1 MEILIIYLIE
11 VLIIMIFIMLSA
23 LFSGSE
29 TAYTTIDEVTLM
41 RLVREKKIKEED
53 MKYWAK
59 SSSMIPTLLVGNNI
73 VNITASSIA
82 TVLAIRIAQALP
94 NFSENIM
101 VTISTATITVLI
113 IIFGEILPKVLMR
126 VNAEKTIPYLLYFMK
141 ICHFIFKP
149 ITFLMDKITTFIMNY
164 LVPKKLRNPE
174 KRSALAS
181 MDDIATII
189 DMGHKEGIIKES
201 THELLTG
208 VIDFRSKTVED
219 IMTPRV
225 DMVCIEA
232 ETDINDIIQLTVET
246 GLSRFP
252 VYEETIDHIIGIF
265 HTRSLF
271 KDYLKSN
278 KNTKTKNKAI
288 DYIMLPYFIPETKTI
303 SSLFNDMQK
312 KKLQMAITIDE
323 YGGTSGLVT
332 MEDIVEE
339 IMGDIEDESDKKE
352 EDLISYYNA
361 SKEKT
366 ILFGTMLRIT
376 PGGDVA
382 HITNELFKNKS
393 FTIDELVNTKH
404 NNYAAVYRGHYYFC
418 MDDKHLITNLPTNKT
433 ITRLQT
439 YVNFLLSSEDF
450 ELTPI
455 IISSPENKLSDLKR
469 ITVKNPFTD
478 TF

>member
-1 MEILIIYLIE
+1 MMEILIIYLIE
-11 VLIIMIFIMLSA
+11 ILIIMIFIMLSA

-141 ICHFIFKP
+141 ICHLIFKP

-352 EDLISYYNA
+352 EDLIKFKGKRIIVNGTA
-361 SKEKT
+361 SIEEINEVLNWNIEEHEEYQT
-366 ILFGTMLRIT
+366 IAGYVIDKLDHIPETNERLILNGYRIRIMKIEDRRIIEMEFT
-376 PGGDVA
+376 PIKNIRIIETNEEEIKN
-382 HITNELFKNKS
+382 ITNENK
-393 FTIDELVNTKH
+393 
-404 NNYAAVYRGHYYFC
+404 
-418 MDDKHLITNLPTNKT
+418 
-433 ITRLQT
+433 
-439 YVNFLLSSEDF
+439 EDN
-450 ELTPI
+450 I
-455 IISSPENKLSDLKR
+455 
-469 ITVKNPFTD
+469 
-478 TF
+478 

>member
-11 VLIIMIFIMLSA
+11 ILIIMIFIMLSA

-141 ICHFIFKP
+141 ICHLIFKP

-288 DYIMLPYFIPETKTI
+288 DYIMLPYFVPETKTI

-352 EDLISYYNA
+352 EDLIKFKGKRIIVNGTA
-361 SKEKT
+361 SIEEINEVLNWNIEEHEEYQT
-366 ILFGTMLRIT
+366 IAGYVIDKL
-376 PGGDVA
+376 D
-382 HITNELFKNKS
+382 HIPETNERLILNG
-393 FTIDELVNTKH
+393 
-404 NNYAAVYRGHYYFC
+404 YRIRI
-418 MDDKHLITNLPTNKT
+418 MKI
-433 ITRLQT
+433 
-439 YVNFLLSSEDF
+439 EDRRIIEMEF
-450 ELTPI
+450 TPI
-455 IISSPENKLSDLKR
+455 KNIRIIETNEEEIKNIANENKEDN
-469 ITVKNPFTD
+469 I
-478 TF
+478 

>member
-11 VLIIMIFIMLSA
+11 ILIIMIFIMLSA

-141 ICHFIFKP
+141 ICHLIFKP

-278 KNTKTKNKAI
+278 KNTKIKNKAI

-352 EDLISYYNA
+352 EDLIKFKGKRIIVNGTA
-361 SKEKT
+361 SIEEINEVLNWDIEEHEEYQT
-366 ILFGTMLRIT
+366 IAGYVIDKL
-376 PGGDVA
+376 D
-382 HITNELFKNKS
+382 HIPETNERLILNGYRIRIMKIEDRRIIEMEFTPVKN
-393 FTIDELVNTKH
+393 IRIIE
-404 NNYAAVYRGHYYFC
+404 
-418 MDDKHLITNLPTNKT
+418 TNEEEIKN
-433 ITRLQT
+433 IA
-439 YVNFLLSSEDF
+439 N
-450 ELTPI
+450 
-455 IISSPENKLSDLKR
+455 ENKEDN
-469 ITVKNPFTD
+469 I
-478 TF
+478 

>member
-11 VLIIMIFIMLSA
+11 ILIIMIFIMLSA

-141 ICHFIFKP
+141 ICHLIFKP

-352 EDLISYYNA
+352 EDLIKFKGKRIIVNGTA
-361 SKEKT
+361 SIEEINEVLNWDIEEHEEYQT
-366 ILFGTMLRIT
+366 IAGYVIDKL
-376 PGGDVA
+376 D
-382 HITNELFKNKS
+382 HIPETNERLILNG
-393 FTIDELVNTKH
+393 
-404 NNYAAVYRGHYYFC
+404 YRIRI
-418 MDDKHLITNLPTNKT
+418 MKI
-433 ITRLQT
+433 
-439 YVNFLLSSEDF
+439 EDRRIIEMEF
-450 ELTPI
+450 TPI
-455 IISSPENKLSDLKR
+455 KNIRIIETNNNEEEIKNIANENKEDN
-469 ITVKNPFTD
+469 I
-478 TF
+478 

>member
-73 VNITASSIA
+73 VNITASSIT

-141 ICHFIFKP
+141 ICHLIFKP

-232 ETDINDIIQLTVET
+232 ETDINDVIQLTVET

-352 EDLISYYNA
+352 EDLIKFKGKRIIVNGTA
-361 SKEKT
+361 SIEDINEVLNWNIEEHEEYQT
-366 ILFGTMLRIT
+366 IAGYVIDKL
-376 PGGDVA
+376 D
-382 HITNELFKNKS
+382 HIPETNERLILNG
-393 FTIDELVNTKH
+393 
-404 NNYAAVYRGHYYFC
+404 YRIRI
-418 MDDKHLITNLPTNKT
+418 MKI
-433 ITRLQT
+433 
-439 YVNFLLSSEDF
+439 EDRRIIEMEF
-450 ELTPI
+450 TPI
-455 IISSPENKLSDLKR
+455 KNIRIIETNEEEIKNIANENKEDN
-469 ITVKNPFTD
+469 I
-478 TF
+478 

>member
-1 MEILIIYLIE
+1 MEFLLFYIVEISIIVIL
-11 VLIIMIFIMLSA
+11 IMLSA

-41 RLVREKKIKEED
+41 RLVREKKIKEDD
-53 MKYWAK
+53 MKYWGK
-59 SSSMIPTLLVGNNI
+59 SNVMIPTLLVGNNI
-73 VNITASSIA
+73 VNITASSMI

-94 NFSENIM
+94 DISENIM
-101 VTISTATITVLI
+101 VTISTVTITILI

-141 ICHFIFKP
+141 VCYFIFKP
-149 ITFLMDKITTFIMNY
+149 ITFLIDKITTFIMNHF
-164 LVPKKLRNPE
+164 VPKKLRNE
-174 KRSALAS
+174 KKRSALSS
-181 MDDIATII
+181 MEDIATII
-189 DMGHKEGIIKES
+189 NIGHKEGIIKES

-208 VIDFRSKTVED
+208 VMDFRSKIAED

-232 ETDINDIIQLTVET
+232 DTDINDIIRLTVET

-271 KDYLKSN
+271 KDYLKSAGKNVKN
-278 KNTKTKNKAI
+278 KNKVI

-352 EDLISYYNA
+352 EKSIKFKGKRIIVNGNA
-361 SKEKT
+361 SIEEINETLNWNIEEHEEYQT
-366 ILFGTMLRIT
+366 IAGYVIDKLDHIPETNERLILNGYRIRIMKVEDRRIIEMEFTPIKNIRIT
-376 PGGDVA
+376 ES
-382 HITNELFKNKS
+382 NEEEREEKEEK
-393 FTIDELVNTKH
+393 
-404 NNYAAVYRGHYYFC
+404 
-418 MDDKHLITNLPTNKT
+418 
-433 ITRLQT
+433 
-439 YVNFLLSSEDF
+439 
-450 ELTPI
+450 
-455 IISSPENKLSDLKR
+455 
-469 ITVKNPFTD
+469 
-478 TF
+478 

>member
-11 VLIIMIFIMLSA
+11 ILIIMIFITLSA

-53 MKYWAK
+53 MKYWSK

-141 ICHFIFKP
+141 ICHLIFKP
-149 ITFLMDKITTFIMNY
+149 ITFLMDKITSFIMKY
-164 LVPKKLRNPE
+164 LIPKKLSNVE
-174 KRSALAS
+174 KRSALSS
-181 MDDIATII
+181 MDDITTII
-189 DMGHKEGIIKES
+189 HIGHKEGIIKES

-208 VIDFRSKTVED
+208 VIDFRSKTVDE

-232 ETDINDIIQLTVET
+232 ETDINDIIRLTVET

-278 KNTKTKNKAI
+278 NKNKIKNKAI

-352 EDLISYYNA
+352 EDLIKFKGKRIIVNGTA
-361 SKEKT
+361 SIEEINEVLNWNIEEHEEYQT
-366 ILFGTMLRIT
+366 IAGYVIDKL
-376 PGGDVA
+376 D
-382 HITNELFKNKS
+382 HIPETNERLILNG
-393 FTIDELVNTKH
+393 
-404 NNYAAVYRGHYYFC
+404 YRIRI
-418 MDDKHLITNLPTNKT
+418 MKI
-433 ITRLQT
+433 
-439 YVNFLLSSEDF
+439 EDRRIIEMEF
-450 ELTPI
+450 TPI
-455 IISSPENKLSDLKR
+455 KNIRIIETNEEEIKNIANENKEDN
-469 ITVKNPFTD
+469 I
-478 TF
+478 

>member
-11 VLIIMIFIMLSA
+11 ILIIMIFIMLSA

-126 VNAEKTIPYLLYFMK
+126 VNAEKTIPYLFYFMK
-141 ICHFIFKP
+141 ICHLIFKP

-352 EDLISYYNA
+352 EDLIKFKGKRIIVNGTA
-361 SKEKT
+361 SIEEINEVLNWNIEEHEEYQT
-366 ILFGTMLRIT
+366 IAGYVIDKL
-376 PGGDVA
+376 D
-382 HITNELFKNKS
+382 HIPETNERLILNG
-393 FTIDELVNTKH
+393 
-404 NNYAAVYRGHYYFC
+404 YRIRI
-418 MDDKHLITNLPTNKT
+418 MKI
-433 ITRLQT
+433 
-439 YVNFLLSSEDF
+439 EDRRIIEMEF
-450 ELTPI
+450 TPI
-455 IISSPENKLSDLKR
+455 KNIRIIETNEEEIKNIANENKEDN
-469 ITVKNPFTD
+469 I
-478 TF
+478 

>member
-11 VLIIMIFIMLSA
+11 ILIIMIFIMLSA

-232 ETDINDIIQLTVET
+232 ETDINDIIRLTVET

-352 EDLISYYNA
+352 EDLIKFKGKRIIVNGTA
-361 SKEKT
+361 SIEDINEVLNWNIEEHEEYQT
-366 ILFGTMLRIT
+366 IAGYVIDKL
-376 PGGDVA
+376 D
-382 HITNELFKNKS
+382 HIPETNERLILNG
-393 FTIDELVNTKH
+393 
-404 NNYAAVYRGHYYFC
+404 YRIRI
-418 MDDKHLITNLPTNKT
+418 MKI
-433 ITRLQT
+433 
-439 YVNFLLSSEDF
+439 EDRRIIEMEF
-450 ELTPI
+450 TPI
-455 IISSPENKLSDLKR
+455 KNIRIIETNEEEIKNIANENKEDN
-469 ITVKNPFTD
+469 I
-478 TF
+478 

>member
-141 ICHFIFKP
+141 ICHLIFKP

-352 EDLISYYNA
+352 EDLIKFKGKRIIVNGTA
-361 SKEKT
+361 SIEDINEVLNWNIEEHEEYQT
-366 ILFGTMLRIT
+366 IAGYVIDKL
-376 PGGDVA
+376 D
-382 HITNELFKNKS
+382 HIPETNERLILNG
-393 FTIDELVNTKH
+393 
-404 NNYAAVYRGHYYFC
+404 YRIRI
-418 MDDKHLITNLPTNKT
+418 MKI
-433 ITRLQT
+433 
-439 YVNFLLSSEDF
+439 EDRRIIEMEF
-450 ELTPI
+450 TPI
-455 IISSPENKLSDLKR
+455 KNIRIIETNEEEIKNIANENKEDN
-469 ITVKNPFTD
+469 I
-478 TF
+478 

>member
-1 MEILIIYLIE
+1 MEILIIYFIE
-11 VLIIMIFIMLSA
+11 ILIIIILIMLSA

-53 MKYWAK
+53 MKYWSK

-73 VNITASSIA
+73 VNITASSIT
-82 TVLAIRIAQALP
+82 TVLAIRIAQTLHSV
-94 NFSENIM
+94 SENIM
-101 VTISTATITVLI
+101 VTISTATITIII

-126 VNAEKTIPYLLYFMK
+126 VNAEKTIPYLLYFIK
-141 ICHFIFKP
+141 VCYFIFKP

-164 LVPKKLRNPE
+164 LVPKNLRNTE
-174 KRSALAS
+174 KRSALSS

-208 VIDFRSKTVED
+208 VMDFRSKTVEE

-232 ETDINDIIQLTVET
+232 ETDINDIIRLTVET
-246 GLSRFP
+246 GFSRFP

-271 KDYLKSN
+271 KDYLKAN
-278 KNTKTKNKAI
+278 KNAKIKNKAI

-352 EDLISYYNA
+352 EELIKFKGKRIIVNGTA
-361 SKEKT
+361 SIEEINEVLNWNIEEHEEYQT
-366 ILFGTMLRIT
+366 IAGYVIDKLDHIPETNERLILNGYRIRIMKVEDRRIIEMEFTPIKNIRIT
-376 PGGDVA
+376 ES
-382 HITNELFKNKS
+382 NEEEIKNA
-393 FTIDELVNTKH
+393 EN
-404 NNYAAVYRGHYYFC
+404 
-418 MDDKHLITNLPTNKT
+418 
-433 ITRLQT
+433 
-439 YVNFLLSSEDF
+439 
-450 ELTPI
+450 
-455 IISSPENKLSDLKR
+455 ENKEDN
-469 ITVKNPFTD
+469 I
-478 TF
+478 

>member
-11 VLIIMIFIMLSA
+11 ILIIMIFIMLSA

-73 VNITASSIA
+73 VNITASSIS

-141 ICHFIFKP
+141 ICHLIFKP

-352 EDLISYYNA
+352 EDLIKFKGKRIIVNGTA
-361 SKEKT
+361 SIEEINEVLNWNIEEHEEYQT
-366 ILFGTMLRIT
+366 IAGYVIDKL
-376 PGGDVA
+376 D
-382 HITNELFKNKS
+382 HIPETNERLILNG
-393 FTIDELVNTKH
+393 
-404 NNYAAVYRGHYYFC
+404 YRIRI
-418 MDDKHLITNLPTNKT
+418 MKI
-433 ITRLQT
+433 
-439 YVNFLLSSEDF
+439 EDRRIIEMEF
-450 ELTPI
+450 TPI
-455 IISSPENKLSDLKR
+455 KNIRIIETNEEEIENIANENKEDN
-469 ITVKNPFTD
+469 I
-478 TF
+478 

>member
-11 VLIIMIFIMLSA
+11 ILIIMIFIMLSA

-141 ICHFIFKP
+141 ICHLIFKP

-323 YGGTSGLVT
+323 YGGTLGLVT

-352 EDLISYYNA
+352 EDLIKFKGKRIIVNGTA
-361 SKEKT
+361 SIEEINEVLNWDIEEHEEYQT
-366 ILFGTMLRIT
+366 IAGYVIDKL
-376 PGGDVA
+376 D
-382 HITNELFKNKS
+382 HIPETNERLILNG
-393 FTIDELVNTKH
+393 
-404 NNYAAVYRGHYYFC
+404 YRIRI
-418 MDDKHLITNLPTNKT
+418 MKI
-433 ITRLQT
+433 
-439 YVNFLLSSEDF
+439 EDRRIIEMEF
-450 ELTPI
+450 TPI
-455 IISSPENKLSDLKR
+455 KNIRIIETNEEEIKNIANENKEDN
-469 ITVKNPFTD
+469 I
-478 TF
+478 

>member
-11 VLIIMIFIMLSA
+11 ILIIMIFIMLSA

-352 EDLISYYNA
+352 EDLIKFKGKRIIVNGTA
-361 SKEKT
+361 SIEEINEVLNWNIEEHEEYQT
-366 ILFGTMLRIT
+366 IAGYVIDKL
-376 PGGDVA
+376 D
-382 HITNELFKNKS
+382 HIPETNERLILNGYRIRIMKIEDRRIIEMEFTPIKNIRIIETNEEEFKN
-393 FTIDELVNTKH
+393 IAN
-404 NNYAAVYRGHYYFC
+404 
-418 MDDKHLITNLPTNKT
+418 
-433 ITRLQT
+433 
-439 YVNFLLSSEDF
+439 
-450 ELTPI
+450 
-455 IISSPENKLSDLKR
+455 ENKEDN
-469 ITVKNPFTD
+469 I
-478 TF
+478 

>member
-11 VLIIMIFIMLSA
+11 ILIIMIFIMLSA

-141 ICHFIFKP
+141 ICHLIFKP

-352 EDLISYYNA
+352 EDLIKFKGKRIIVNGTA
-361 SKEKT
+361 SIEEVNEVLNWNIEEHEEYQT
-366 ILFGTMLRIT
+366 IAGYVIDKL
-376 PGGDVA
+376 D
-382 HITNELFKNKS
+382 HIPETNERLILNG
-393 FTIDELVNTKH
+393 
-404 NNYAAVYRGHYYFC
+404 YRIRI
-418 MDDKHLITNLPTNKT
+418 MKI
-433 ITRLQT
+433 
-439 YVNFLLSSEDF
+439 EDRRIIEMEF
-450 ELTPI
+450 TPI
-455 IISSPENKLSDLKR
+455 KNIRIIETNEEEIKNIANENKEDN
-469 ITVKNPFTD
+469 I
-478 TF
+478 

>member
-11 VLIIMIFIMLSA
+11 ILIIMIFIMLSA

-73 VNITASSIA
+73 VNITASSIS

-141 ICHFIFKP
+141 ICHLIFKP

-352 EDLISYYNA
+352 EDLIKFKGKRIIVNGTA
-361 SKEKT
+361 SIEDINEVLNWNIEEHEEYQT
-366 ILFGTMLRIT
+366 IAGYVIDKL
-376 PGGDVA
+376 D
-382 HITNELFKNKS
+382 HIPETNERLILNG
-393 FTIDELVNTKH
+393 
-404 NNYAAVYRGHYYFC
+404 YRIRI
-418 MDDKHLITNLPTNKT
+418 MKI
-433 ITRLQT
+433 
-439 YVNFLLSSEDF
+439 EDRRIIEMEF
-450 ELTPI
+450 TPI
-455 IISSPENKLSDLKR
+455 KNIRIVETNEEEIKNIANENKEDN
-469 ITVKNPFTD
+469 I
-478 TF
+478 

>member
-11 VLIIMIFIMLSA
+11 ILIIMFFIMLSA

-141 ICHFIFKP
+141 ICHLIFKP

-352 EDLISYYNA
+352 EDLIKFKGKRIIVNGTA
-361 SKEKT
+361 SIEEINEVLNWNIEEHEEYQT
-366 ILFGTMLRIT
+366 IAGYVIDKL
-376 PGGDVA
+376 D
-382 HITNELFKNKS
+382 HIPETNERLILNG
-393 FTIDELVNTKH
+393 
-404 NNYAAVYRGHYYFC
+404 YRIRI
-418 MDDKHLITNLPTNKT
+418 MKI
-433 ITRLQT
+433 
-439 YVNFLLSSEDF
+439 EDRRIIEMEF
-450 ELTPI
+450 TPI
-455 IISSPENKLSDLKR
+455 KNIRIIETNEEEIKNIANENKEDN
-469 ITVKNPFTD
+469 I
-478 TF
+478 

>member
-11 VLIIMIFIMLSA
+11 ILIIMIFIMLSA

-141 ICHFIFKP
+141 ICHLIFKP

-352 EDLISYYNA
+352 EDLIKFKGKRIIVNGTA
-361 SKEKT
+361 SIEEINEVLNWNIEEHEEYQT
-366 ILFGTMLRIT
+366 IAGYVIDKL
-376 PGGDVA
+376 D
-382 HITNELFKNKS
+382 HIPETNERLILNG
-393 FTIDELVNTKH
+393 
-404 NNYAAVYRGHYYFC
+404 YRIRI
-418 MDDKHLITNLPTNKT
+418 MKI
-433 ITRLQT
+433 
-439 YVNFLLSSEDF
+439 EDRRIIEMEF
-450 ELTPI
+450 TPI
-455 IISSPENKLSDLKR
+455 KNIRIIETNEEEIKNIANENKEDN
-469 ITVKNPFTD
+469 I
-478 TF
+478 

>member
-11 VLIIMIFIMLSA
+11 ILIIMIFIMLSA

-73 VNITASSIA
+73 VNITASSIS

-141 ICHFIFKP
+141 ICHLIFKP

-271 KDYLKSN
+271 KDHLKSN

-352 EDLISYYNA
+352 EDLIKFKGKRIIVNGTA
-361 SKEKT
+361 SIEEINEVLNWNIEEHEEYQT
-366 ILFGTMLRIT
+366 IAGYVIDKL
-376 PGGDVA
+376 D
-382 HITNELFKNKS
+382 HIPETNERLILNG
-393 FTIDELVNTKH
+393 
-404 NNYAAVYRGHYYFC
+404 YRIRI
-418 MDDKHLITNLPTNKT
+418 MKI
-433 ITRLQT
+433 
-439 YVNFLLSSEDF
+439 EDRRIIEMEF
-450 ELTPI
+450 TPI
-455 IISSPENKLSDLKR
+455 KNIRIIETNEEEIKNIANENKEDN
-469 ITVKNPFTD
+469 I
-478 TF
+478 

>member
-11 VLIIMIFIMLSA
+11 ILIIMIFIMLSA

-141 ICHFIFKP
+141 ICHLIFKP

-352 EDLISYYNA
+352 EDLIKFKGKRIIVNGTA
-361 SKEKT
+361 SIEEINEVLNWNIEEHEEYQT
-366 ILFGTMLRIT
+366 IAGYVIDKL
-376 PGGDVA
+376 D
-382 HITNELFKNKS
+382 HIPETNERLILNG
-393 FTIDELVNTKH
+393 
-404 NNYAAVYRGHYYFC
+404 YRIRI
-418 MDDKHLITNLPTNKT
+418 MKI
-433 ITRLQT
+433 
-439 YVNFLLSSEDF
+439 EDRRIIEMEF
-450 ELTPI
+450 TPI
-455 IISSPENKLSDLKR
+455 KNIRIIETNEEEIKNIENENKEDN
-469 ITVKNPFTD
+469 I
-478 TF
+478 

>member
-11 VLIIMIFIMLSA
+11 ILIIMIFIMLSA

-73 VNITASSIA
+73 VNITASSIS

-141 ICHFIFKP
+141 ICHLIFKP

-288 DYIMLPYFIPETKTI
+288 DYIMLPYFVPETKTI

-352 EDLISYYNA
+352 EDLIKFKGKRIIVNGTA
-361 SKEKT
+361 SIEEINEVLNWNIEEHEEYQT
-366 ILFGTMLRIT
+366 IAGYVIDKL
-376 PGGDVA
+376 D
-382 HITNELFKNKS
+382 HIPETNERLILNG
-393 FTIDELVNTKH
+393 
-404 NNYAAVYRGHYYFC
+404 YRIRI
-418 MDDKHLITNLPTNKT
+418 MKI
-433 ITRLQT
+433 
-439 YVNFLLSSEDF
+439 EDRRIIEMEF
-450 ELTPI
+450 TPI
-455 IISSPENKLSDLKR
+455 KNIRIIETNEEEIKNIANENKEDN
-469 ITVKNPFTD
+469 I
-478 TF
+478 

>member
-352 EDLISYYNA
+352 EDLIKFKGKRIIVNGTA
-361 SKEKT
+361 SIEEINEVLNWNIEEHEEYQT
-366 ILFGTMLRIT
+366 IAGYVIDKL
-376 PGGDVA
+376 D
-382 HITNELFKNKS
+382 HIPETNERLILNG
-393 FTIDELVNTKH
+393 
-404 NNYAAVYRGHYYFC
+404 YRIRI
-418 MDDKHLITNLPTNKT
+418 MKI
-433 ITRLQT
+433 
-439 YVNFLLSSEDF
+439 EDRRIIEMEF
-450 ELTPI
+450 TPI
-455 IISSPENKLSDLKR
+455 KNIRIIETNEEEIKNIANENKEDN
-469 ITVKNPFTD
+469 I
-478 TF
+478 

>member
-11 VLIIMIFIMLSA
+11 ILIIMIFIMLSA

-141 ICHFIFKP
+141 ICHLIFKP

-278 KNTKTKNKAI
+278 NKNKTKNKAI

-352 EDLISYYNA
+352 EDLIKFKGKRIIVNGTA
-361 SKEKT
+361 SIEEINEVLNWNIEEHEEYQT
-366 ILFGTMLRIT
+366 IAGYVIDKL
-376 PGGDVA
+376 D
-382 HITNELFKNKS
+382 HIPETNERLILNG
-393 FTIDELVNTKH
+393 
-404 NNYAAVYRGHYYFC
+404 YRIRI
-418 MDDKHLITNLPTNKT
+418 MKI
-433 ITRLQT
+433 
-439 YVNFLLSSEDF
+439 EDRRIIEMEF
-450 ELTPI
+450 TPI
-455 IISSPENKLSDLKR
+455 KNIRIIETNEEEIKNIANENKEDN
-469 ITVKNPFTD
+469 I
-478 TF
+478 

>member
-11 VLIIMIFIMLSA
+11 ILIIMIFIMLSA

-141 ICHFIFKP
+141 ICHLIFKP

-208 VIDFRSKTVED
+208 VIDFRSKTVDE

-352 EDLISYYNA
+352 EDLIKFKGKRIIVNGTA
-361 SKEKT
+361 SIEEINEVLNWNIEEHEEYQT
-366 ILFGTMLRIT
+366 IAGYVIDKL
-376 PGGDVA
+376 D
-382 HITNELFKNKS
+382 HIPETNERLILNG
-393 FTIDELVNTKH
+393 
-404 NNYAAVYRGHYYFC
+404 YRIRI
-418 MDDKHLITNLPTNKT
+418 MKI
-433 ITRLQT
+433 
-439 YVNFLLSSEDF
+439 EDRRIIEMEF
-450 ELTPI
+450 TPI
-455 IISSPENKLSDLKR
+455 KNIRIIETNEEEIKNIANENKEDN
-469 ITVKNPFTD
+469 I
-478 TF
+478 

>member
-141 ICHFIFKP
+141 ICNLIFKP

-352 EDLISYYNA
+352 EDLIKFKGKRIIVNGTA
-361 SKEKT
+361 SIEEINEVLNWDIEEHEEYQT
-366 ILFGTMLRIT
+366 IAGYVIDKL
-376 PGGDVA
+376 D
-382 HITNELFKNKS
+382 HIPETNERLILNG
-393 FTIDELVNTKH
+393 
-404 NNYAAVYRGHYYFC
+404 YRIRI
-418 MDDKHLITNLPTNKT
+418 MKI
-433 ITRLQT
+433 
-439 YVNFLLSSEDF
+439 EDRRIIEMEF
-450 ELTPI
+450 TPI
-455 IISSPENKLSDLKR
+455 KNIRIIETNEEEIKNIANENKEDN
-469 ITVKNPFTD
+469 I
-478 TF
+478 

>member
-11 VLIIMIFIMLSA
+11 ILIIMFFIMLSA

-352 EDLISYYNA
+352 EDLIKFKGKRIIVNGTA
-361 SKEKT
+361 SIEDINEVLNWNIEEHEEYQT
-366 ILFGTMLRIT
+366 IAGYVIDKL
-376 PGGDVA
+376 D
-382 HITNELFKNKS
+382 HIPETNERLILNG
-393 FTIDELVNTKH
+393 
-404 NNYAAVYRGHYYFC
+404 YRIRI
-418 MDDKHLITNLPTNKT
+418 MKI
-433 ITRLQT
+433 
-439 YVNFLLSSEDF
+439 EDRRIIEMEF
-450 ELTPI
+450 TPI
-455 IISSPENKLSDLKR
+455 KNIRIIETNEEEIKNIANENKEDN
-469 ITVKNPFTD
+469 I
-478 TF
+478 

>member
-11 VLIIMIFIMLSA
+11 ILIIMIFIMLSA

-246 GLSRFP
+246 GFSRFP

-352 EDLISYYNA
+352 EDLIKFKGKRIIVNGTA
-361 SKEKT
+361 SIEEINEVLNWNIEEHEEYQT
-366 ILFGTMLRIT
+366 IAGYVIDKL
-376 PGGDVA
+376 D
-382 HITNELFKNKS
+382 HIPETNERLILNG
-393 FTIDELVNTKH
+393 
-404 NNYAAVYRGHYYFC
+404 YRIRI
-418 MDDKHLITNLPTNKT
+418 MKI
-433 ITRLQT
+433 
-439 YVNFLLSSEDF
+439 EDRRIIEMEF
-450 ELTPI
+450 TPI
-455 IISSPENKLSDLKR
+455 KNIRIIETNEEEIKNIANENKEDN
-469 ITVKNPFTD
+469 I
-478 TF
+478 

>member
-11 VLIIMIFIMLSA
+11 ILIIMIFIMLSA

-141 ICHFIFKP
+141 ICHLIFKP

-265 HTRSLF
+265 HARSLF

-278 KNTKTKNKAI
+278 KNTKIKNKAI

-352 EDLISYYNA
+352 EDLIKFKGKRIIVNGTA
-361 SKEKT
+361 SIEEINEVLNWNIEEHEEYQT
-366 ILFGTMLRIT
+366 IAGYVIDKL
-376 PGGDVA
+376 D
-382 HITNELFKNKS
+382 HIPETNERLILNG
-393 FTIDELVNTKH
+393 
-404 NNYAAVYRGHYYFC
+404 YRIRI
-418 MDDKHLITNLPTNKT
+418 MKI
-433 ITRLQT
+433 
-439 YVNFLLSSEDF
+439 EDRRIIEMEF
-450 ELTPI
+450 TPI
-455 IISSPENKLSDLKR
+455 KNIRIIETNEEEIKNIANENKEDN
-469 ITVKNPFTD
+469 I
-478 TF
+478 

>member
-11 VLIIMIFIMLSA
+11 ILIIMIFIMLSA

-141 ICHFIFKP
+141 ICHLIFKP

-278 KNTKTKNKAI
+278 KNIKTKNKAI

-352 EDLISYYNA
+352 EDLIKFKGKRIIVNGTA
-361 SKEKT
+361 SIEEINEVLNWNIEEHEEYQT
-366 ILFGTMLRIT
+366 IAGYVIDKL
-376 PGGDVA
+376 D
-382 HITNELFKNKS
+382 HIPETNERLILNG
-393 FTIDELVNTKH
+393 
-404 NNYAAVYRGHYYFC
+404 YRIRI
-418 MDDKHLITNLPTNKT
+418 MKI
-433 ITRLQT
+433 
-439 YVNFLLSSEDF
+439 EDRRIIEMEF
-450 ELTPI
+450 TPI
-455 IISSPENKLSDLKR
+455 KNIRIIETNEEEIKNIANENKEDN
-469 ITVKNPFTD
+469 I
-478 TF
+478 

>member
-1 MEILIIYLIE
+1 MEFLLFYIVEISIIVIL
-11 VLIIMIFIMLSA
+11 IMLSA

-41 RLVREKKIKEED
+41 RLVREKKIKEDD
-53 MKYWAK
+53 MKYWGK
-59 SSSMIPTLLVGNNI
+59 SNVMIPTLLVGNNI
-73 VNITASSIA
+73 VNITASSMI

-94 NFSENIM
+94 DISENIM
-101 VTISTATITVLI
+101 VTISTVTITILI

-141 ICHFIFKP
+141 VCYFIFKP
-149 ITFLMDKITTFIMNY
+149 ITFLIDKITTFIMNHF
-164 LVPKKLRNPE
+164 VPKKLRNE
-174 KRSALAS
+174 KKRSALSS
-181 MDDIATII
+181 MEDIATII
-189 DMGHKEGIIKES
+189 NIGHKEGIIKES

-208 VIDFRSKTVED
+208 VMDFRSKIAED

-232 ETDINDIIQLTVET
+232 DTDINDIIRLTVET

-271 KDYLKSN
+271 KDYLKSAGKNVKN
-278 KNTKTKNKAI
+278 KNKVI

-352 EDLISYYNA
+352 EKSIKFKGKRIIVNGNA
-361 SKEKT
+361 SIEEINETLNWNIEEHEEYQT
-366 ILFGTMLRIT
+366 IAGYVIDKLDHIPETNERLILNGYRIRIMKVEDRRIIEMEFTPIKNIRIT
-376 PGGDVA
+376 ES
-382 HITNELFKNKS
+382 NEEEREEKREK
-393 FTIDELVNTKH
+393 
-404 NNYAAVYRGHYYFC
+404 
-418 MDDKHLITNLPTNKT
+418 
-433 ITRLQT
+433 
-439 YVNFLLSSEDF
+439 
-450 ELTPI
+450 
-455 IISSPENKLSDLKR
+455 ENK
-469 ITVKNPFTD
+469 
-478 TF
+478 

>member
-141 ICHFIFKP
+141 ICHLIFKP

-278 KNTKTKNKAI
+278 KNTKIKNKAI

-352 EDLISYYNA
+352 EDLIKFKGKRIIVNGTA
-361 SKEKT
+361 SIEEINEVLNWNIEEHEEYQT
-366 ILFGTMLRIT
+366 IAGYVIDKL
-376 PGGDVA
+376 D
-382 HITNELFKNKS
+382 HIPETNERLILNG
-393 FTIDELVNTKH
+393 
-404 NNYAAVYRGHYYFC
+404 YRIRI
-418 MDDKHLITNLPTNKT
+418 MKI
-433 ITRLQT
+433 
-439 YVNFLLSSEDF
+439 EDRRIIEMEF
-450 ELTPI
+450 TPI
-455 IISSPENKLSDLKR
+455 KNIRIIETNEEEIKNIANENKEDN
-469 ITVKNPFTD
+469 I
-478 TF
+478 